1 MYADNTLTPKEA
13 IRLCALGTLAAGPIR
28 YADLATSIR
37 HFISRITG
45 PSLDLM
51 AESIE
56 LLRYEGLVDE
66 AKAATQDDATL
77 TITEQGRAILHEL
90 LVANLRPGH
99 SDLHE
104 LVVALKFRF
113 MHLLGPDDQQAQT
126 EILLEACETDLA
138 RLEDLRRYHEKD
150 PGYLTAWLDHDIE
163 RLEARLAW
171 LEDFRQQIGEKS
183 TSHNAA

>member
-1 MYADNTLTPKEA
+1 M
-13 IRLCALGTLAAGPIR
+13 
-28 YADLATSIR
+28 
-37 HFISRITG
+37 
-45 PSLDLM
+45 
-51 AESIE
+51 
-56 LLRYEGLVDE
+56 
-66 AKAATQDDATL
+66 
-77 TITEQGRAILHEL
+77 
-90 LVANLRPGH
+90 ANLRPGH

-183 TSHNAA
+183 TSDTAA